1 MIGEGGAAMNRKH
14 TNALLATAVTAAAW
28 IVRARPR
35 MLRWGA
41 TDEELRAPY
50 PDAGIVP
57 GGKRGATMAV
67 TIEAPVSEVWPWLV
81 QMGCDRAGWYSWDH
95 LDNAGRP
102 SAYRIHPEW
111 QHIAPGDHLASTP
124 SGGAWFE
131 VAALEPEHF
140 LGLRSSVDLLGRS
153 YDPASTRPRY
163 YSDSLW
169 GFQLTEPTPGR
180 TRLVVSGYAAARPTP
195 ATAIGNLLF
204 WEPAHWIMQTRQFRR
219 LKQRAELSAAVRA

>member
-1 MIGEGGAAMNRKH
+1 MTRKRS
-14 TNALLATAVTAAAW
+14 NALLAAAVTAAAW
-28 IVRARPR
+28 AVVVRPR
-35 MLRWGA
+35 VLRWGA
-41 TDEELRAPY
+41 TDEELRTPY
-50 PDAGIVP
+50 PCAGLIR

-67 TIEAPVSEVWPWLV
+67 TIKAPVAQVWPWLV

-102 SAYRIHPEW
+102 SADRIHPEW
-111 QHIAPGDHLASTP
+111 QHIAPGDHLASKP
-124 SGGAWFE
+124 GGDTWFQ
-131 VAALEPEHF
+131 VAALEPEQF
-140 LGLRSSVDLLGRS
+140 LGLRASLDLLGRP
-153 YDPASTRPRY
+153 YDPAATPPRY

-180 TRLVVSGYAAARPTP
+180 TRLVVSGYAAARPAT

-219 LKQRAELSAAVRA
+219 LKRRAELSAAIGA